1 MLKAQNFS
9 DKELSATV
17 SPRLTKFS
25 PIFLGPKSDG
35 TYRLIFNLKALNDSV
50 AYHHFKLDTL
60 EATLP
65 LITPGCYM
73 TSLDIKGAYYSI
85 PIAPEQQQFLKFMWK
100 GILYQF
106 LCLPM
111 GVDVVSPNIYKGSIT
126 RFSPI

>member
-1 MLKAQNFS
+1 
-9 DKELSATV
+9 
-17 SPRLTKFS
+17 
-25 PIFLGPKSDG
+25 LGPKSDG
-35 TYRLIFNLKALNDSV
+35 TYRLIFNLKALYGSV

-73 TSLDIKGAYYSI
+73 TSLDIKDAYYSI

-111 GVDVVSPNIYKGSIT
+111 EVDVVSPNVYKGSIT
-126 RFSPI
+126 RFRPFERTLWNILATLMNRL